1 LVEGLGKPFA
11 AARFAP
17 AAFGSSFA
25 TFFPDFLAAVFFIAA
40 LAAALVCFLRVAIVV
55 PLAFPSLSG
64 ILATVMPAQAGI
76 Q

>member
-55 PLAFPSLSG
+55 PSGVCLSV
-64 ILATVMPAQAGI
+64 VMPAQAGV